1 MSGKG
6 LDHRVCRACNPRD
19 IGPNLKFRLQSWGT
33 GLEARAMKN
42 RNHASVFTEIAVE
55 FKTREAVPFTF
66 EDIEL

>member
-1 MSGKG
+1 
-6 LDHRVCRACNPRD
+6 
-19 IGPNLKFRLQSWGT
+19 
-33 GLEARAMKN
+33 MKN